1 MQLTNEFEPI
11 RDCAKEMGFM
21 KIEHKIT
28 HSIIANQLALNHNES
43 LKHTSIYKQALKN
56 KLNNLLSELVKYE
69 KDYDEFFNK
78 VEDSTCE
85 VYNIYDNYI
94 KAIASIPIYDAQN
107 IITIINAYKKDS
119 KSIEGICRKILK

>member
-1 MQLTNEFEPI
+1 ME
-11 RDCAKEMGFM
+11 
-21 KIEHKIT
+21 IEHIIT

-78 VEDSTCE
+78 VEGSTCE

-107 IITIINAYKKDS
+107 IITIINAYKKDA
-119 KSIEGICRKILK
+119 KSIEGICKKILK

>member
-1 MQLTNEFEPI
+1 ME
-11 RDCAKEMGFM
+11 
-21 KIEHKIT
+21 IEHKIT

-43 LKHTSIYKQALKN
+43 LKHTPIYKQALKN

-78 VEDSTCE
+78 AEGSTCE

-94 KAIASIPIYDAQN
+94 KAIASIPIYDAHN